1 MRAVAFGGLCQSCQ
15 RFMSVTGGF
24 VARIVSVRRG
34 LPAPLALDGAV
45 MVRSNSPRTNAG
57 ACANEQGIERVPAH
71 TRDHTGDHPEVA
83 DDGPRVMVQQTSSS
97 TVRDCLRGN
106 QLSATRIMRRP
117 TSYLVGIRFAGCSR
131 QIRMGEGMAM
141 LGNHSKS

>member
-1 MRAVAFGGLCQSCQ
+1 
-15 RFMSVTGGF
+15 MSVTGGF
-24 VARIVSVRRG
+24 VPRIVSGRKG
-34 LPAPLALDGAV
+34 LPTPLALDGAV
-45 MVRSNSPRTNAG
+45 MVRSNTQRTDAG
-57 ACANEQGIERVPAH
+57 ACANERRIERVPAH
-71 TRDHTGDHPEVA
+71 TRDHTGNHPEV

-97 TVRDCLRGN
+97 TVRGCLRGN
-106 QLSATRIMRRP
+106 QLGATRIMRRP